1 MHAIWMTV
9 FYNPLYN
16 LLIGLTSIIP
26 GHDVGI
32 ALIALTILV
41 KIALFPIARK
51 SIRSQVA
58 LKNLEPEIK
67 KIKENYP
74 DKQEQAKRTFELYKI
89 NKVNPF
95 SGCILILIQ
104 LPIIFALY
112 FVFLK
117 GLHPGGPRENLYSF
131 TPSPGAF
138 NLMFL
143 GILDLAAKS
152 KVLALLAGLSQF
164 FQVRI
169 ATPSTLPPKDPSKKE
184 TFGENLARSMNI
196 QMRYILPVFIAFVA
210 YNVSAAIALYW
221 TASNVVA
228 IIQEI
233 LVRRK
238 LKHSN
243 TITVKAYEQP
253 KN

>member
-1 MHAIWMTV
+1 
-9 FYNPLYN
+9 
-16 LLIGLTSIIP
+16 
-26 GHDVGI
+26 
-32 ALIALTILV
+32 
-41 KIALFPIARK
+41 
-51 SIRSQVA
+51 
-58 LKNLEPEIK
+58 
-67 KIKENYP
+67 
-74 DKQEQAKRTFELYKI
+74 
-89 NKVNPF
+89 
-95 SGCILILIQ
+95 
-104 LPIIFALY
+104 
-112 FVFLK
+112 
-117 GLHPGGPRENLYSF
+117 
-131 TPSPGAF
+131 AF